1 MQPSAGFESE
11 SLQADVMRFMAIIG
25 FCLVAIFAL
34 VRNSDARPVVAP
46 PPDARP
52 RVANPEPVPV
62 SNAAVAQPPVA
73 AFEPRPPAPTPATE
87 RLPAPATVPVAVPA
101 RPMPAIPAPAA
112 PESPADAPEPS
123 EVASVNPSPAAG
135 ATEPGLSLSFRSD
148 RDFLRLVSTGVI
160 ELFVMNDTAA
170 AEPTLRFDPHGQ
182 FAPARAPGRIYELL
196 PGTIP
201 RTITTALAQRP
212 ARSGS
217 SDASGVLTW
226 GVTLP
231 PALERE
237 LAQQRERHS
246 QGTLLIDR
254 YARIRHVP
262 PA

>member
-1 MQPSAGFESE
+1 MNVTYSMQPSAGFESE

-25 FCLVAIFAL
+25 FCLVAIFAM
-34 VRNSDARPVVAP
+34 VRNSDARPAVAP

-52 RVANPEPVPV
+52 RVANPVPAPV
-62 SNAAVAQPPVA
+62 SNATVVQPPVPVI
-73 AFEPRPPAPTPATE
+73 EPHPPAPA
-87 RLPAPATVPVAVPA
+87 RLPAPATVPATVPA
-101 RPMPAIPAPAA
+101 SPMPAPAA
-112 PESPADAPEPS
+112 PESPAQAPEPL
-123 EVASVNPSPAAG
+123 EVALVNPSPAAS
-135 ATEPGLSLSFRSD
+135 ATEQGLSLSFRSD

-160 ELFVMNDTAA
+160 ELFVMNDAA
-170 AEPTLRFDPHGQ
+170 TAEPTLRFDPHGQ

-212 ARSGS
+212 ARSET
-217 SDASGVLTW
+217 SDASGALTW

-237 LAQQRERHS
+237 LAQQREQHS

>member
-34 VRNSDARPVVAP
+34 VRNSDARPAVAP
-46 PPDARP
+46 APDARP
-52 RVANPEPVPV
+52 RVANPVPAPV
-62 SNAAVAQPPVA
+62 SNATVAQSAVPAIESRPAAPV
-73 AFEPRPPAPTPATE
+73 PA
-87 RLPAPATVPVAVPA
+87 RLPVRATVPAS
-101 RPMPAIPAPAA
+101 PMPAMPAPAA
-112 PESPADAPEPS
+112 LESPADAPES
-123 EVASVNPSPAAG
+123 LEVASANPSPEAS

-160 ELFVMNDTAA
+160 ELFVMNDAA
-170 AEPTLRFDPHGQ
+170 TAEPTLRFDPRGQ
-182 FAPARAPGRIYELL
+182 FASARAPGRIYELL

-212 ARSGS
+212 ARSGT

-237 LAQQRERHS
+237 LDQQREQHS